1 MDFETVKSN
10 ADRRI
15 VIVGVGG
22 GGGNAV
28 NRMVEDGIDGVE
40 YVTANT
46 DNQALV
52 STLAETK
59 IQLGEKLTGG
69 TGAGARPEIGRK
81 AAEESYDKIKEEL
94 KGSDMIFVTAGMGGG
109 TGTGAA
115 PIIAQ
120 IAKEVEA
127 LTIGIVTT
135 PFKFEGA
142 KKKET
147 AEKGL
152 EELKKYLDAII
163 VIPNDKILEISPKGT
178 TLVDAFKRGNE
189 VLKKGVKGIVDIIKK
204 EGMINID
211 FADVQTVMK
220 NNGSCQVCHMGFGVA
235 KGENRALDAAKSAI
249 TSPLLET
256 SISKAKNVL
265 VNITSTIESAVI
277 EDLDNVGNFIIEAI
291 GECNEFSVSH
301 NIVGYTFDESME
313 EELSVIVIATG
324 IEEDGMQM
332 TSNQSV
338 SQRIE
343 KTFNS
348 SNTTSNSNS
357 DSKTIDSLFNTGAIQ
372 DIEEIKPTKDSNFG
386 LDIPDFLKVNRKK

>member
-115 PIIAQ
+115 PVIAQ

-135 PFKFEGA
+135 PFKFE
-142 KKKET
+142 
-147 AEKGL
+147 
-152 EELKKYLDAII
+152 
-163 VIPNDKILEISPKGT
+163 
-178 TLVDAFKRGNE
+178 
-189 VLKKGVKGIVDIIKK
+189 GVKGIVDIIKK

>member
-1 MDFETVKSN
+1 MDFETVKGN

-28 NRMVEDGIDGVE
+28 NRMVEDGIEGVE

-46 DNQALV
+46 DNQALL
-52 STLAETK
+52 STLAENK

-81 AAEESYDKIKEEL
+81 AAEESYDKLKEEL
-94 KGSDMIFVTAGMGGG
+94 KGADMIFVTAGMGGG

-115 PIIAQ
+115 PVIAQ

-265 VNITSTIESAVI
+265 VNITSTIETAVI

-291 GECNEFSVSH
+291 GEGSEFSVSH
-301 NIVGYTFDESME
+301 NIVGYTFDEAME
-313 EELSVIVIATG
+313 EEISVIVIATG
-324 IEEDGMQM
+324 IEEY
-332 TSNQSV
+332 SNTQNNHIQST

-343 KTFNS
+343 KTFN
-348 SNTTSNSNS
+348 NST
-357 DSKTIDSLFNTGAIQ
+357 KTIESLFNTGDIQ
-372 DIEEIKPTKDSNFG
+372 NIEEIKTTKDSNIS
-386 LDIPDFLKVNRKK
+386 LDIPDFLKTTKRK

>member
-1 MDFETVKSN
+1 
-10 ADRRI
+10 
-15 VIVGVGG
+15 
-22 GGGNAV
+22 
-28 NRMVEDGIDGVE
+28 
-40 YVTANT
+40 
-46 DNQALV
+46 
-52 STLAETK
+52 
-59 IQLGEKLTGG
+59 
-69 TGAGARPEIGRK
+69 
-81 AAEESYDKIKEEL
+81 
-94 KGSDMIFVTAGMGGG
+94 MIFVTAGMGGG

-115 PIIAQ
+115 PVIAQ

-204 EGMINID
+204 VVMINID